1 MCHDDTHHSVFSKCE
16 DCDLTFKA
24 NNLLANI
31 LEILN
36 HKASNCSNK
45 KECLPKIYYDCKQ
58 CSFTSKNLYEFKNH
72 MRDSHEILSASTSPA
87 PKKTRHNSNEE
98 GDLMWWDDVGSSLV
112 DSLEKIELDDARGK
126 RKKKIRR
133 YRICQ

>member
-1 MCHDDTHHSVFSKCE
+1 
-16 DCDLTFKA
+16 
-24 NNLLANI
+24 
-31 LEILN
+31 
-36 HKASNCSNK
+36 
-45 KECLPKIYYDCKQ
+45 
-58 CSFTSKNLYEFKNH
+58 

-133 YRICQ
+133 YRIFL

>member
-1 MCHDDTHHSVFSKCE
+1 MMIRTIAFFSKCE

-45 KECLPKIYYDCKQ
+45 KECLPKISYDCKNVALQ
-58 CSFTSKNLYEFKNH
+58 AKIYMNL
-72 MRDSHEILSASTSPA
+72 I
-87 PKKTRHNSNEE
+87 
-98 GDLMWWDDVGSSLV
+98 
-112 DSLEKIELDDARGK
+112 I
-126 RKKKIRR
+126 I
-133 YRICQ
+133 